1 MSIELNILRQ
11 CDNTLVFIAGD
22 AMSFICN
29 LSIAINA
36 IQDFLCSYCT
46 LIDFYRC
53 HDLPYPH
60 QHIRLV
66 TGLVLHLLPPNQ
78 AHLGNKMITIYW
90 YNFPYKVNEP
100 SLFIGTNIGLTRSPC
115 VSMIATLICQ
125 LALPALR

>member
-1 MSIELNILRQ
+1 MSIDFNILAK

-22 AMSFICN
+22 AMGVVCY
-29 LSIAINA
+29 LPIAIDA
-36 IQDFLCSYCT
+36 IKRFLCSYCT

-78 AHLGNKMITIYW
+78 VHLGNEMITIYW

-100 SLFIGTNIGLTRSPC
+100 SLLMGTSMGETWSPC
-115 VSMIATLICQ
+115 VSMTATLICQ
-125 LALPALR
+125 LALPAFK